1 MYKSAI
7 AVLSIVGTVI
17 GSGFLSGK
25 EIVVFFSRFG
35 ILSFPC
41 IVFACLFFY
50 LLFIYFLQHG
60 DKFVQKFEKS
70 KLFCVFNLIIAI
82 IISSAM
88 FAGCDNSLPSVEI
101 KWIFFIIVIFI
112 SILITRKGLSGLGK
126 INFVLVPIMIGV
138 VVFCLFSKID
148 FEEKLFIANEY
159 SIFSIFYAVL
169 YVFFNISTSIL
180 LISKLGQTLSDK
192 QKVRVGIISALALCV
207 ILLIANFLLLQ
218 NVHAFGQDMP
228 LLFLFDGARLFVMR
242 LVILLGCVTTL
253 FSLVY
258 TSSNCLRGLCKND
271 FFIVLISVFL
281 PFAISFWGFGNIVSF
296 LYPLSSMLSLMLL
309 GYLFVV
315 PLFKR
320 AYTKIHSSR
329 KHTK

>member
-7 AVLSIVGTVI
+7 AILSIVGTVI

-50 LLFIYFLQHG
+50 LLFIYFLQYG

-70 KLFCVFNLIIAI
+70 KVFCIFNLVIAI

-112 SILITRKGLSGLGK
+112 SILITRKGLSRLGK

-138 VVFCLFSKID
+138 LVFCIFSKIN

-159 SIFSIFYAVL
+159 SIFSIFYCIL

-192 QKVRVGIISALALCV
+192 QKVRVGIISALALC
-207 ILLIANFLLLQ
+207 ILLLIANFLLLQ

-228 LLFLFDGARLFVMR
+228 LIFLFEGGKLFVMR
-242 LVILLGCVTTL
+242 FVILLGCVTTL

-271 FFIVLISVFL
+271 FFIILISVFL
-281 PFAISFWGFGNIVSF
+281 PFVISFWGFGNIVSF
-296 LYPLSSMLSLMLL
+296 FYPLSSMLSLMLL

-320 AYTKIHSSR
+320 TYAKIHSSG
-329 KHTK
+329 KNTK